1 MEQRQEPILTDKQKC
16 TRGVSIGCA
25 VVEDANSNCCRFWM
39 RMHLK
44 KNKHNLLHLGIE
56 NFAQH
61 YFFYGLKKNF
71 A

>member
-1 MEQRQEPILTDKQKC
+1 MEQRQEPILTDKQKR

-44 KNKHNLLHLGIE
+44 KKSTQLVALRN
-56 NFAQH
+56 
-61 YFFYGLKKNF
+61 
-71 A
+71 